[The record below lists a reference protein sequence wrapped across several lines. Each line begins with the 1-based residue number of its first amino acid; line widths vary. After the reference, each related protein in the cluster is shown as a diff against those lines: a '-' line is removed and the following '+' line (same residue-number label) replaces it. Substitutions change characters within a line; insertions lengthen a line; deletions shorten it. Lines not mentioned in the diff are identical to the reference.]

1 MKAYQVMFFNAIV
14 LIALGIYGFSIP
26 PHSPTAL
33 ISTAIGLILSILAF
47 FVKKENHIIA
57 HIAIAI
63 TGLSFLLFIVVG
75 LLRHNSMII
84 LMAIVTL
91 LSLVFYISDFIK
103 RKNEAKS
110 KT

>member
-1 MKAYQVMFFNAIV
+1 
-14 LIALGIYGFSIP
+14 
-26 PHSPTAL
+26 
-33 ISTAIGLILSILAF
+33 
-47 FVKKENHIIA
+47 VKKENHIIA